1 MRALWFT
8 DVMPQPV
15 RRAVGL
21 GDRPGPQGWVDSLAR
36 ALSETPGL
44 ELAMATTTRQPFPPF
59 EKDGVEYLG
68 VPLSQPSSPGSRVV
82 AGWRHRL
89 APDSV
94 LDAAVDLVCEQ
105 RPDIVHVHGTE
116 GAFGMLAGRLTE
128 PPCVVSLQGILQLYQ
143 RVYWAGRSAEEIARL
158 LAGGDLVKGRGVAHR
173 YLLMRRESR
182 REARIM
188 REGRWF
194 IGRTDWDRGALAAVN
209 PAAAYF
215 HCDEI
220 MRPEFYKASWGGGAD
235 AGARIYSTSSAM
247 LFKGTECLLE
257 AAAILRRR
265 GVAGL
270 RLRIAGVP
278 PGSEVD
284 ALYRRVAQRLRVED
298 AVEWL
303 GRLDAAA
310 IVGELQAADVFA
322 YPTHIDNSPNALVE
336 AMLVGVPTVAS
347 CVGGIPSLM
356 RDGREGLLVPRGDPV
371 ALAVAIERLLGD
383 RAAAARL
390 GAAARETARRR
401 NDPSRVV
408 ADTLETYRESSPAP
422 RLRPLGAPMPLVR
435 QTGMSRPVPESAW

>member
-8 DVMPQPV
+8 EVMPQPV

-21 GDRPGPQGWVDSLAR
+21 EDRPGPQGWVDSLAGVIGQM
-36 ALSETPGL
+36 PGL
-44 ELAMATTTRQPFPPF
+44 ELSIASATRRPFRPF
-59 EKDGVEYLG
+59 AKDGVEYLG
-68 VPLSQPSSPGSRVV
+68 VPVPQPLTRSSRFV

-94 LDAAVDLVCEQ
+94 LDAAVGLVRE
-105 RPDIVHVHGTE
+105 RHPDIVHVHGTE
-116 GAFGMLAGRLTE
+116 GAFGLLAGRRAE
-128 PPCVVSLQGILQLYQ
+128 PPCVVSLQGILRLYE

-158 LAGGDLVKGRGVAHR
+158 LAGSEFVKGRGVVHR

-182 REARIM
+182 REARVM

-220 MRPEFYKASWGGGAD
+220 MRPEFYEARWSGSD
-235 AGARIYSTSSAM
+235 PAGSRIYSTSSAM

-265 GVAGL
+265 GVSDL

-284 ALYRRVAQRLRVED
+284 SLYRRAARRLMVDD

-310 IVGELQAADVFA
+310 IAGELEAADVFA
-322 YPTHIDNSPNALVE
+322 YPSHIDNSPNALVE
-336 AMLVGVPTVAS
+336 AMLAGVPTVAS

-356 RDGREGLLVPRGDPV
+356 ADGKEGLLVPRGDPV
-371 ALAVAIERLLGD
+371 ALAVAIGRLLGD

-401 NDPSRVV
+401 NGSARIV
-408 ADTLETYRESSPAP
+408 AITLETYREIIARSAAAAGRGADAAGEGRPA
-422 RLRPLGAPMPLVR
+422 
-435 QTGMSRPVPESAW
+435 

>member
-1 MRALWFT
+1 VRALWFT
-8 DVMPQPV
+8 EVMPRPV

-21 GDRPGPQGWVDSLAR
+21 EDWPGPQAWVDSLAG
-36 ALSETPGL
+36 ALSEAPDL
-44 ELAMATTTRQPFPPF
+44 ELAIATTARRPFRPF
-59 EKDGVEYLG
+59 QKDGIEYFG
-68 VPLSQPSSPGSRVV
+68 IPVPEPHSRRSRIV

-94 LDAAVDLVCEQ
+94 LDAAVELVREQ

-116 GAFGMLAGRLTE
+116 GAFGPLAGRLAE
-128 PPCVVSLQGILQLYQ
+128 PPCVVSLQGILQLCQ
-143 RVYWAGRSAEEIARL
+143 RVYWAGRSAEEVGRL
-158 LAGGDLVKGRGVAHR
+158 LAGNGFLKGRGVVHR
-173 YLLMRRESR
+173 YLLMRRESG
-182 REARIM
+182 REARVM

-215 HCDEI
+215 HCDEM
-220 MRPEFYKASWGGGAD
+220 MRPQFYETSWSGGD
-235 AGARIYSTSSAM
+235 PAGARIYSTSSAM

-284 ALYRRVAQRLRVED
+284 ALYRRVARRLEIDD

-303 GRLDAAA
+303 GRLNAPDIA
-310 IVGELQAADVFA
+310 GELQATDVFA

-356 RDGREGLLVPRGDPV
+356 SDGKEGLLVPRGDPV

-383 RAAAARL
+383 RAAAAQL

-401 NDPSRVV
+401 NDPARVV
-408 ADTLETYRESSPAP
+408 AGTLETYREIIARSAADGSRDAN
-422 RLRPLGAPMPLVR
+422 A
-435 QTGMSRPVPESAW
+435 TGWARRT